1 MTTAPRVRPRF
12 ERRATP
18 RRDPAASSAAIRP
31 DRVTVW
37 PTEDGGYGIDVRW
50 HGRECILRAVVV
62 RRMLVEAGIQAQP
75 GNSQDGRIW
84 ELRVGPVPADRVAMV
99 IESYIW

>member
-1 MTTAPRVRPRF
+1 METESGVRPRF
-12 ERRATP
+12 ERRAQP
-18 RRDPAASSAAIRP
+18 RPAPNASGPIRP
-31 DRVTVW
+31 DRLTVW
-37 PTEDGGYGIDVRW
+37 PTEDGYYGVDVRW

-62 RRMLVEAGIQAQP
+62 RRMLVEAGIQAHP

-84 ELRVGPVPADRVAMV
+84 ELRVGPVPADQVARV